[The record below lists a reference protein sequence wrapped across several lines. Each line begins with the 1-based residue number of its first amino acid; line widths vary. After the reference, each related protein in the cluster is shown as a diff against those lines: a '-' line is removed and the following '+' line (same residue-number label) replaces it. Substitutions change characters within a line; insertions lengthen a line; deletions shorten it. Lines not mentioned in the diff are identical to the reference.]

1 MRKLFIGITGS
12 IGSGKST
19 VASIFTNEGI
29 PVLVADII
37 AKELM
42 TTNKDLIIEIKKQF
56 GEQVYN
62 EGEIDKKVLANII
75 FNNKTKLD
83 IINSL
88 VHPITI
94 NEQLK
99 RAEQLFIQG
108 FNIVA
113 SEAALIFESGHTSH
127 FDYIIVVTSDKL
139 ERYKRAVKR
148 DNLSMSD
155 IAKRDDNQLPEE
167 YKIQHA
173 DFVIKNNG
181 SLNEL
186 ISNTKFII
194 QLLKTLPSKKIMD
207 ERLKAS
213 IENLD
218 IDLISEKL
226 FGLNTNGGEE
236 YCGWVMRTSTDELE
250 WSTDQR
256 DLKMMFICGN
266 EPFDQGPVN
275 PKEQCKKTTQKGIII
290 NTIFCGSYEE
300 GVRTGWKD
308 GADCGNGKYF
318 NIEQNNQILHVD
330 APQDDEIL
338 RLNQEL
344 NSTYIAIG
352 RDGISKKERQA
363 MQDNNAGSY
372 GKANAT
378 QRAISKSKAAYKN
391 DDWDAVD
398 AYESAPASIEKL
410 AEDDLPSELKGK
422 SKDEIKQYIETQS
435 VKRKEIQ
442 VKINDLDTERR
453 KYVAEKQAEMAK
465 TGKNTLDEVMLKTIR
480 DQGTKAGLNFE

>member
-1 MRKLFIGITGS
+1 MKNTFLLLLAIAF
-12 IGSGKST
+12 SGLGCTAQISPANSKNNSNQINQQQQQTQTQTQNQNQYPYPGKQNAVYPGFSNNETDVVNAEDT
-19 VASIFTNEGI
+19 VK
-29 PVLVADII
+29 I
-37 AKELM
+37 A
-42 TTNKDLIIEIKKQF
+42 
-56 GEQVYN
+56 
-62 EGEIDKKVLANII
+62 
-75 FNNKTKLD
+75 
-83 IINSL
+83 
-88 VHPITI
+88 
-94 NEQLK
+94 
-99 RAEQLFIQG
+99 
-108 FNIVA
+108 
-113 SEAALIFESGHTSH
+113 
-127 FDYIIVVTSDKL
+127 
-139 ERYKRAVKR
+139 AVKTPNEPNEA
-148 DNLSMSD
+148 DNIEVAILLDTSNSMD
-155 IAKRDDNQLPEE
+155 GLIDQAKSQLW
-167 YKIQHA
+167 KM
-173 DFVIKNNG
+173 V
-181 SLNEL
+181 NEL
-186 ISNTKFII
+186 
-194 QLLKTLPSKKIMD
+194 TLAKNERGVTPHIKIALYDYGNDRLSSKYGYIKQIAPLTAD
-207 ERLKAS
+207 L
-213 IENLD
+213 
-218 IDLISEKL
+218 DLISEKL